1 MRRAVAV
8 VVGAIAVA
16 VVASSSAQ
24 PAHPAQ
30 PSQPAR
36 VARLAVTGYQEE
48 SSPVSGI
55 ARSAATLTTVGV
67 DGVNLT
73 PSGQAVSTPDG
84 AALRQLAAAHARQ
97 LPAILLIGNWSNAI
111 GDFSEPLAHRMLSN
125 PTAIAAVV
133 STLARVVAEQGWD
146 GISVDLESLT
156 ARDRAGLTSFI
167 TSLRSALPAQAWLA
181 IDIQNDGSAAAY
193 AANGYDLHAIGVAVN
208 ELVLMGYD
216 QHGPWENTPGPVGAV
231 SWQLRGLRIVLRSVP
246 AAKVTLGVAGYGYAW
261 RPHANVMLSDA
272 GARAL
277 VARDDATARYVRTVG
292 EWTARLHDGST
303 LWWSDARSF
312 RRRVALARAEH
323 LHGLAVWSLGLSDTL
338 RGGALTP

>member
-1 MRRAVAV
+1 MRRAVVLAAI
-8 VVGAIAVA
+8 AIAV
-16 VVASSSAQ
+16 VAIASASAQ
-24 PAHPAQ
+24 PAQ
-30 PSQPAR
+30 PDQP
-36 VARLAVTGYQEE
+36 ARLAVTGYQEE

-55 ARSAATLTTVGV
+55 GRSAATLTTVGV

-73 PSGQAVSTPDG
+73 ASGHAVSTPDA
-84 AALRQLAAAHARQ
+84 AALRQLAAAHTRQ

-125 PTAIAAVV
+125 PTAIAAVA

-167 TSLRSALPAQAWLA
+167 TSLRAALPAQAWLA
-181 IDIQNDGSAAAY
+181 IDVQNDGSAAAY
-193 AANGYDLHAIGVAVN
+193 AANGYDLHAIGAAVD

-261 RPHANVMLSDA
+261 RPHSNVMLSDA

-277 VARDDATARYVRTVG
+277 VARDHTTARYVRAVG
-292 EWTARLHDGST
+292 EWTATLHDGST

-312 RRRVALARAEH
+312 TRRVALARAEH

-338 RGGALTP
+338 RGGALSP